1 MIWTHFLMVASILH
15 KPPHPRAKPR
25 SQNLHAPSNAKYKIC
40 TPVCDKNLATKI
52 SRQKSRNH
60 VNYSIANDSTLDTL
74 HDARL
79 LITVRFRAVRLTA
92 LQISQKLKAVQI
104 YRHDPSTTS
113 LHHRAPS
120 PRNHR
125 RTRLQ
130 TTRYAPHNHRKTA
143 RISKRMPG
151 HIFLV
156 AVGSM
161 HDHLLW
167 WTLVV

>member
-1 MIWTHFLMVASILH
+1 MRRFST
-15 KPPHPRAKPR
+15 
-25 SQNLHAPSNAKYKIC
+25 NLHIRGQSHEVKIC
-40 TPVCDKNLATKI
+40 TPHRMPNTKSALLSATKI